1 MKKLKVGIVLF
12 LSVVLTASVI
22 CWVVTDCIMQIPP
35 KAVISNYKLCQK
47 LDYIIYTEI
56 TDPSKT
62 ITYTSAKYI
71 GSNNGYDYYI
81 ESLYN
86 RFSGEAVED
95 YFVKK
100 KGKKIVATFDLKE
113 LNLANR
119 NDLYEVCGCYRD
131 GCLYFTVESK
141 NSIYRIDD
149 CLNNCSVFFTPQ
161 KFGEINVTS
170 FCIVED
176 IFYYITDLGNL
187 VKYDGVEESKIRK
200 LPEVSSTIEY
210 DDYIH
215 QDFSGYHYYFN
226 NINGVFYYG
235 WDDKLFTVDEDGNAE
250 YLYFKA
256 PKPSCEASQFYR
268 IEPCESNDEIMAVSY
283 YYDAFSVEGKMSG
296 TFRYLINLKNGH
308 RIKCKQSAKNYNRKL
323 SDKDFLDY
331 IDNLR
336 SMASNV
342 EY

>member
-22 CWVVTDCIMQIPP
+22 CWVVTDCIMQIPL
-35 KAVISNYKLCQK
+35 KAIISNYKLCQK
-47 LDYIIYTEI
+47 SDYTIYAEI

-176 IFYYITDLGNL
+176 IFY
-187 VKYDGVEESKIRK
+187 
-200 LPEVSSTIEY
+200 
-210 DDYIH
+210 
-215 QDFSGYHYYFN
+215 
-226 NINGVFYYG
+226 
-235 WDDKLFTVDEDGNAE
+235 
-250 YLYFKA
+250 
-256 PKPSCEASQFYR
+256 
-268 IEPCESNDEIMAVSY
+268 
-283 YYDAFSVEGKMSG
+283 
-296 TFRYLINLKNGH
+296 
-308 RIKCKQSAKNYNRKL
+308 
-323 SDKDFLDY
+323 
-331 IDNLR
+331 
-336 SMASNV
+336 
-342 EY
+342 